1 MPGSGIFRTLLLLMF
16 VSGQM
21 LFASEYHLKG
31 NIKGISESKIFLQ
44 EFYGDQNKV
53 TDSAMADLNGNFSF
67 TVKSEKPPGQYR
79 LIFAN
84 RRFLDFIFNQENIQ
98 FTTSLDH
105 LIDDMKVTES
115 TENYVYYQYLKFR
128 VKSQKRIDQL
138 SKQLYSYDSTK
149 AFFAEAKH
157 EYLNLIRQ
165 EDEFTNQLLSE
176 YPQLLVS
183 SFIKIDREPRP
194 DPSWNKAMANQW
206 VFEKFPEYFQFNDT
220 LLLRSN
226 AVSAKIIAY
235 LSVALSLHNHPDSLE
250 NILKTASFR
259 LLASTGQSEKMFR
272 FMNEYLSNGFVRLGY
287 KNISAQIS
295 EIPFPCCTCRPN
307 EKTGDPGKTSKTR
320 MPSSLI
326 LKTKNGEKATVKFGE
341 KSTILLIA
349 SANCKWS
356 ELMIE
361 GLMSGK
367 VISTGG
373 KRILIIYRETET
385 AAVESENPYIYFI
398 SDKEMKRIS
407 GITEIQTIPML
418 ITINEKGEVLH
429 TSTSWLELI

>member
-1 MPGSGIFRTLLLLMF
+1 MPESGLFRILLLLMII
-16 VSGQM
+16 SGQM
-21 LFASEYHLKG
+21 LYASDYYLKG
-31 NIKGISESKIFLQ
+31 TIKGIPESKIYLQ
-44 EFYGDQNKV
+44 EFYGEQNKV
-53 TDSAMADLNGNFSF
+53 TDSVTADLDGNFSF
-67 TVKSEKPPGQYR
+67 KIKSEKPSGQYR

-84 RRFLDFIFNQENIQ
+84 RRFLDFVFNQENIQ
-98 FTTSLDH
+98 FSTSLDH
-105 LIDDMKVTES
+105 LIDDMKITES

-138 SKQLYSYDSTK
+138 SKQLYAYDSTK
-149 AFFAEAKH
+149 AFFAESKH
-157 EYLNLIRQ
+157 EYRNLIRQ

-176 YPQLLVS
+176 YPQLMVS
-183 SFIKIDREPRP
+183 AFIKIDREPRP
-194 DPSWNKAMANQW
+194 DPSWNKTVANAW
-206 VFEKFPEYFQFNDT
+206 VFEKYPEYFQFNDT

-272 FMNEYLSNGFVRLGY
+272 FMNDYLSNGFVRLGY
-287 KNISAQIS
+287 KNISEQIS
-295 EIPFPCCTCRPN
+295 EIPFPCCVCEPN
-307 EKTGDPGKTSKTR
+307 ENTGTPGKTSKTR
-320 MPSSLI
+320 MPSSLV
-326 LKTKNGEKATVKFGE
+326 LKTQNGEKATVKFGE

-349 SANCKWS
+349 SADCKWS

-367 VISTGG
+367 AISTKG
-373 KRILIIYRETET
+373 KQILIIFKETET

-398 SDKEMKRIS
+398 SDKELKKVS
-407 GITEIQTIPML
+407 GITEIQTTPLL
-418 ITINEKGEVLH
+418 ISINEKGEVLD
-429 TSTSWLELI
+429 TSTSWLDLM